1 MELNQIINTSDF
13 ESILQDHP
21 SVMVYFYQDK
31 CGVCKTLFPK
41 VKELVQ
47 NEFPNME
54 FIVLE
59 AQQNREIAAQLR
71 MLAVPGIV
79 VFFEGK
85 EFLRANGLLSLSEL

>member
-1 MELNQIINTSDF
+1 
-13 ESILQDHP
+13 
-21 SVMVYFYQDK
+21 
-31 CGVCKTLFPK
+31 
-41 VKELVQ
+41 
-47 NEFPNME
+47 ME

-79 VFFEGK
+79 LFFEGK